1 MKCEKKEDS
10 ALGEK
15 GRVISFSSEEDGFYR
30 KGETVFFK
38 KKEREREERKRK
50 EGKRERTLF
59 YLHQKGREE
68 FIRLREKGQYN
79 FSYDKPSLFRK
90 QIFYS
95 K

>member
-38 KKEREREERKRK
+38 KKERERE
-50 EGKRERTLF
+50 GKREEGRKAGK
-59 YLHQKGREE
+59 QARREGGRKG
-68 FIRLREKGQYN
+68 K
-79 FSYDKPSLFRK
+79 
-90 QIFYS
+90 
-95 K
+95 